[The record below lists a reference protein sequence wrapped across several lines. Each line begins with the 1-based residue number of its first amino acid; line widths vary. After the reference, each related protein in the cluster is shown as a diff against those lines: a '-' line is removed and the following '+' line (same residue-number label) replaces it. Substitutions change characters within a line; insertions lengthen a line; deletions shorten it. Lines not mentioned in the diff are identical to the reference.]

1 MKYDVFLSG
10 PMSGIEDYNRPA
22 FNEAAAQIR
31 ALGLTVF
38 NPAEIDGGDTSQPR
52 AYYMRRCLRELLE
65 HSDALVSLPRWS
77 GSKGAHLERHVA
89 MEIGLPC
96 YNLAAFLR
104 ERST

>member
-1 MKYDVFLSG
+1 MNVFLSG
-10 PMSGIEDYNRPA
+10 PIRGEPDFNTQA
-22 FNEAAAQIR
+22 FADAARSLR
-31 ALGLTVF
+31 ALGHEVF
-38 NPAEIDGGDTSQPR
+38 NPREIDGGDTSQPR

-65 HSDALVSLPRWS
+65 RSDVLVSLPRWS